1 MIYLISDSELRILCA
16 SSGLT
21 PSVRSPLSSFLKEG
35 TKVEGRM
42 LDENV
47 RGLSQLGLF
56 EKKEQGEETRISAE
70 GLLLA
75 KILMRPENVLTVGR
89 KKSDDGLWNCCAR
102 KGIWYVF
109 TRNEER
115 KVNTVFAYFDTKMLC
130 SWLDGQFTKG
140 FRKTVDVPFGIDL
153 ELSYNEWFMFLMSQ
167 FIYMRRETEPEPNV
181 WFDRS
186 CLTDVNPA
194 NYLKSNF
201 RALGLM
207 NARDTVDKV
216 LEQTNPELFE
226 ITLSS
231 LVKKNVFTSRVDEN
245 GKEEFSLTNV
255 AAAWLDND
263 LLTDTLLFDFKGKN
277 GSYTVLFSFRA
288 TGVLAT
294 VDTGRTVR
302 FVSSRE
308 IPWAAYIDAAISDK
322 NR

>member
-1 MIYLISDSELRILCA
+1 MIYLISDSELRVLCSA
-16 SSGLT
+16 SGLV
-21 PSVRSPLSSFLKEG
+21 PNVRSPLVEFLAEKTQIED
-35 TKVEGRM
+35 RM
-42 LDENV
+42 LDENR
-47 RGLSQLGLF
+47 RGLVELGLF
-56 EKKEQGEETRISAE
+56 ERTETNDEMRISAE
-70 GLLLA
+70 GLLLSR
-75 KILMRPENVLTVGR
+75 ILMRPENVLTVGR
-89 KKSDDGLWNCCAR
+89 KKSDDGLWHCCCR

-115 KVNTVFAYFDTKMLC
+115 KINTVFAYFDTKMLC
-130 SWLDGQFTKG
+130 DWLDGQFTKG
-140 FRKTVDVPFGIDL
+140 YHKTVSVPFGIDL
-153 ELSYNEWFMFLMSQ
+153 ELTYSEWFMFLMSQ
-167 FIYMRRETEPEPNV
+167 FVYMKRETEPEPDI

-186 CLTDVNPA
+186 CLTEVNPA

-263 LLTDTLLFDFKGKN
+263 LLIDTLLFDFKGKK
-277 GSYTVLFSFRA
+277 GSYTILFSFRA

-294 VDTGRTVR
+294 VDTGKSVR
-302 FVSSRE
+302 FVSSGE
-308 IPWAAYIDAAISDK
+308 IPWAAYISAAVS
-322 NR
+322 